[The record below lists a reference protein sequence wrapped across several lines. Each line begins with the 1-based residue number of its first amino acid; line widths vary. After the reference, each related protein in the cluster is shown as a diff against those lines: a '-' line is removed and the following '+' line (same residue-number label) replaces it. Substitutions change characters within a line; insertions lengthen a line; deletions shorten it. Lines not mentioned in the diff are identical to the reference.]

1 MPSNPI
7 DHYTKLLNKEQ
18 QENDEYVII
27 DSKWFEQWKRF
38 VGIDCQPDKKIS
50 LGPIDFT
57 HLIDPKTQNHPDGV
71 QLRLDAVEG
80 NDYTF
85 IPIELYRELVSAY
98 KKIGDE
104 IIRKVISS
112 GDFQTVIET
121 YLVPLRLRKSR
132 QISTLPLKQIY
143 RSRRT
148 KLEDLKKDICKQF
161 DIEPTS
167 NYRLYTSTEEHGNN
181 WELIDDRPGLIL
193 ADIELGKNALIT
205 YEPMTSTST
214 NQSPIPTGT
223 FYTPGLCGLSNLGNT
238 CFMNSALQCISNV
251 PELTDYFRNRDYLQH
266 INRDNPLGMKG
277 DVAQAY
283 GDLIANMW
291 AGKISYY
298 APKNLK
304 QNVARYAPQFSGYSQ
319 QDSQE
324 FMSFLL
330 DGLHEDLNLIKQKPY
345 VEKKDD
351 DGSIEDSK
359 LAAEQWDYYRKRNQ
373 SKIHDIFHG
382 QIKSVVQCLDC
393 KTLGRTFDPIC
404 FLSLPLPNKKKF
416 RIFKIEYVRLNGQ
429 IKYYFIKSNERGR
442 MHNLLKDFCDRFQP
456 KAKID
461 QIEPMESD
469 NDNLNNNHQLNQ
481 DDEQEEDLTLAQDY
495 DGHQPKAELILPVEV
510 YNHRIH
516 LQYNDDAL
524 LTNILERD
532 QIVFYEV
539 PVSLK
544 KENNE
549 TILMPC
555 LFRTADSLHQNFGLP
570 IYLNIP
576 RHKCTGKHIQ
586 DALQSSIGNFL
597 PLSAFNPSDKTPYV
611 ASCVFN
617 QNYTQTTKTLSSCID
632 DQIDFNRTNTTLV
645 VDVAPSIIEKYEQE
659 DKKRLEKERTQSNS
673 STNSSGVQT
682 RSQQKQSTTTLL
694 DCFKYF
700 TTKETLSDNDQWY
713 CPKCKQLK
721 NASKKIDLWLLPKV
735 LIVQLKRFNYT
746 RHYRDKIDLF
756 IECPIYDLD
765 LSQFVL
771 NPAEKAN
778 AKYDLIAV
786 SNHMG
791 GLGGGHY
798 TAHAKNIHDNKWHT
812 FDDSCVTDIDENSVI
827 SKSAYVLIYQQQSHG
842 QVQTQLIQQQQQAK
856 DSPRKPSARIS
867 KTST

>member
-1 MPSNPI
+1 MPSNPV
-7 DHYTKLLNKEQ
+7 DHYVKYLSREQ
-18 QENDEYVII
+18 RENDEYVVI
-27 DSKWFEQWKRF
+27 DAKWFEHWKRF
-38 VGIDCQPDKKIS
+38 VGIDAPPEKNAPP
-50 LGPIDFT
+50 GPIDFSS
-57 HLIDPKTQNHPDGV
+57 LIDKSTINHPDGV
-71 QLRLDAVEG
+71 QLRSDAVEG

-85 IPIELYRELVSAY
+85 IPLDLYQELVQTY
-98 KKIGDE
+98 KKIGEE
-104 IIRKVISS
+104 IIRKVIPS
-112 GDFQTVIET
+112 GEFQTVIEVN
-121 YLVPLRLRKSR
+121 LIPLRIRKTR
-132 QISTLPLKQIY
+132 QTSATHKQIY

-148 KLEDLKKDICKQF
+148 KLEDLKTDICKTF
-161 DIEPTS
+161 SITPDSHS
-167 NYRLYTSTEEHGNN
+167 NYRLYTSTDDNGDN
-181 WELIDDRPGLIL
+181 WEVIDARPGASL
-193 ADIELGKNALIT
+193 ADIEISKNALIT
-205 YEPMTSTST
+205 YEPVSLTR
-214 NQSPIPTGT
+214 NNLSPVPAGT
-223 FYTPGLCGLSNLGNT
+223 FYTAGLCGLSNLGNT

-251 PELTDYFRNRDYLQH
+251 PALTEYFFRREYLQH

-291 AGKISYY
+291 SGKISYY
-298 APKNLK
+298 APKALK

-330 DGLHEDLNLIKQKPY
+330 DGLHEDLNLVKQKPY
-345 VEKKDD
+345 MEKKDD
-351 DGSIEDSK
+351 DGQAEDAK

-404 FLSLPLPNKKKF
+404 FLSLPLPNKKKM
-416 RIFKIEYVRLNGQ
+416 RVFKIEYIRLNGQ
-429 IKYYFIKSNERGR
+429 IKYYYVKSNERGR
-442 MHNLLKDFCDRFQP
+442 MHNLLKDFCERFQS
-456 KAKID
+456 KNKSD
-461 QIEPMESD
+461 QPEPMESD
-469 NDNLNNNHQLNQ
+469 NDFASNINHQ
-481 DDEQEEDLTLAQDY
+481 DDEQEEDFTAAPDY
-495 DGHQPKAELILPVEV
+495 DGHQPRSELILPVEV

-516 LQYNDDAL
+516 LQYNDDSL

-576 RHKCTGKHIQ
+576 RHKCTGRHIQ
-586 DALQSSIGNFL
+586 DALQNCVNNFL
-597 PLSAFNPSDKTPYV
+597 PLTSTEKNLYT

-617 QNYTQTTKTLSSCID
+617 QNYTQTTKPLSSCLD
-632 DQIDFNRTNTTLV
+632 DHIDFNRTNTTLV
-645 VDVAPSIIEKYEQE
+645 VDVAASVVEKYEQE
-659 DKKRLEKERTQSNS
+659 EKKRLDKQPTTAAVGNN
-673 STNSSGVQT
+673 TGVQT
-682 RSQQKQSTTTLL
+682 RSQHKQSTTSLL
-694 DCFKYF
+694 DCFKHF

-713 CPKCKQLK
+713 CPKCKVLK

-756 IECPIYDLD
+756 IDCPLYDLD

-771 NPAEKAN
+771 NPTEKIN

-798 TAHAKNIHDNKWHT
+798 TAHAKNTHDQRWHT
-812 FDDSCVTDIDENSVI
+812 FDDSCVTDIDETNVI
-827 SKSAYVLIYQQQSHG
+827 SKSAYVLIYQQQ
-842 QVQTQLIQQQQQAK
+842 QQQQPTMAQSQTMQQQVK
-856 DSPRKPSARIS
+856 ESPRKSSARS
-867 KTST
+867 TKTSS

>member
-1 MPSNPI
+1 
-7 DHYTKLLNKEQ
+7 
-18 QENDEYVII
+18 
-27 DSKWFEQWKRF
+27 
-38 VGIDCQPDKKIS
+38 
-50 LGPIDFT
+50 
-57 HLIDPKTQNHPDGV
+57 
-71 QLRLDAVEG
+71 
-80 NDYTF
+80 
-85 IPIELYRELVSAY
+85 
-98 KKIGDE
+98 
-104 IIRKVISS
+104 
-112 GDFQTVIET
+112 
-121 YLVPLRLRKSR
+121 PLRVRKSR
-132 QISTLPLKQIY
+132 QTLSTTKQIY

-148 KLEDLKKDICKQF
+148 KLEDLKTDICKMF
-161 DIEPTS
+161 SIPSDSYST
-167 NYRLYTSTEEHGNN
+167 YRLYTSTDDYGDN
-181 WELIDDRPGLIL
+181 WEAIESRQGSTL
-193 ADIELGKNALIT
+193 ADIELSKNALIT
-205 YEPMTSTST
+205 FESATLSSR
-214 NQSPIPTGT
+214 NNSSPVPSGT

-251 PELTDYFRNRDYLQH
+251 PALTDYFRRRDYSEH

-291 AGKISYY
+291 SGKINYY
-298 APKNLK
+298 APKALK

-330 DGLHEDLNLIKQKPY
+330 DGLHEDLNLVKQKPY
-345 VEKKDD
+345 MEKKDD
-351 DGSIEDSK
+351 DGVVDDVK

-393 KTLGRTFDPIC
+393 KTSGRTFDPIC
-404 FLSLPLPNKKKF
+404 FLSLPLPNKKKI
-416 RIFKIEYVRLNGQ
+416 RIFKIEYIRLNGE
-429 IKYYFIKSNERGR
+429 IKYYYIKSNERGR
-442 MHNLLKDFCDRFQP
+442 MHNLLKDFCERFQP
-456 KAKID
+456 KQKNNTH
-461 QIEPMESD
+461 EPMDADDESTSSAM
-469 NDNLNNNHQLNQ
+469 NSNNQ
-481 DDEQEEDLTLAQDY
+481 DDEQEDDLTLAPDY

-516 LQYNDDAL
+516 LQYSDDAL

-576 RHKCTGKHIQ
+576 RHKCTGRHIQ
-586 DALQSSIGNFL
+586 DALQNSIGNFL
-597 PLSAFNPSDKTPYV
+597 PLPPNHTSQSSDKALYT

-617 QNYTQTTKTLSSCID
+617 QNYTQTTKPLSTCLD
-632 DQIDFNRTNTTLV
+632 DHIDFNRTNTTLV
-645 VDVAPSIIEKYEQE
+645 VDVTAAIVEKYEQE
-659 DKKRLEKERTQSNS
+659 EKKRIDKEHQPTS

-682 RSQQKQSTTTLL
+682 RSQHKQSTTSLL

-756 IECPIYDLD
+756 IDCPIYDLD
-765 LSQFVL
+765 LSQYVL
-771 NPAEKAN
+771 NPAEKLN

-798 TAHAKNIHDNKWHT
+798 TAHAKNIHDQKWHT
-812 FDDSCVTDIDENSVI
+812 FDDSCVTDIDETNVI
-827 SKSAYVLIYQQQSHG
+827 SKSAYVLIYQQQS
-842 QVQTQLIQQQQQAK
+842 QAVQKQQQQQQQQQQQAK
-856 DSPRKPSARIS
+856 ESPRK
-867 KTST
+867 TSTRAAKASS